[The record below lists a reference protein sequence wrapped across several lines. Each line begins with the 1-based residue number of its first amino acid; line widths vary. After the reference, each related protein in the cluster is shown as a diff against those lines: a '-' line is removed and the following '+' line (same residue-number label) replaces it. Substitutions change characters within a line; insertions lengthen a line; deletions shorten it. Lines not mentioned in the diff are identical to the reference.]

1 MHYDL
6 IDLRTFLA
14 IAEEGNLSRGAA
26 RVHLA
31 PSSASLRLKGLEEAL
46 GISLFT
52 RQARGVA
59 LTAAGTVMLEHV
71 RECMARLEQMNADLS
86 PYSLGLTTHLTFFAN
101 NNVVNSYLP
110 NDLARFFAAHPSVRI
125 TLEERLGTDIVLA
138 VAQGRADIGVV
149 AVDADH
155 PDLEYLPYR
164 EDRFVV
170 VVPPGSRL
178 SQHGALRFSECFG
191 EPWICQQNG
200 SALHT
205 YLMNQAAALGSR
217 LDVRVQVANFD
228 AIVRLVASGAGI
240 SIVPE
245 SVLGRRDPERVAIVP
260 LTEPWAARHHRV
272 CVRKGALAGNRHLGN
287 LVDVLCATRGH

>member
-1 MHYDL
+1 M
-6 IDLRTFLA
+6 
-14 IAEEGNLSRGAA
+14 
-26 RVHLA
+26 
-31 PSSASLRLKGLEEAL
+31 
-46 GISLFT
+46 
-52 RQARGVA
+52 
-59 LTAAGTVMLEHV
+59 
-71 RECMARLEQMNADLS
+71 
-86 PYSLGLTTHLTFFAN
+86 
-101 NNVVNSYLP
+101 
-110 NDLARFFAAHPSVRI
+110 
-125 TLEERLGTDIVLA
+125 
-138 VAQGRADIGVV
+138 AQGRADIGVV

-272 CVRKGALAGNRHLGN
+272 CVRTGALAGNRHLGN
-287 LVDVLCATRGH
+287 LVEVLCATRGH